1 VPRCWAVIAV
11 LCLLLSGC
19 ASTPSAEALAA
30 NDPFEATN
38 RDVFRLN
45 QKLDRYFV
53 VPTVGVYIYVVPE
66 WGRTRVHDLL
76 DNLSLPITFANDI
89 LQGETKRGGQT
100 LARFTVNATVG
111 LGGLFDPATS
121 FHIPNHGE
129 DFGETLAIW
138 GLDEGPY
145 LVLPLF
151 GPSNPRDTTGLVA
164 DYFIDP
170 LHWLHYKQHLWWDVT
185 HEYFTLLD
193 LRSRTYKT
201 VQGIERSSVDF
212 YSSTRSFYRQFRNNA
227 IRNGRPPETTLPEF

>member
-129 DFGETLAIW
+129 DFG
-138 GLDEGPY
+138 
-145 LVLPLF
+145 
-151 GPSNPRDTTGLVA
+151 
-164 DYFIDP
+164 
-170 LHWLHYKQHLWWDVT
+170 
-185 HEYFTLLD
+185 
-193 LRSRTYKT
+193 
-201 VQGIERSSVDF
+201 
-212 YSSTRSFYRQFRNNA
+212 
-227 IRNGRPPETTLPEF
+227 